1 MEENF
6 KTIKVGKEELE
17 SIKDILLKADRLQFA
32 KVCVMEFITMEGLEE
47 ELLEKVR
54 NASEKELISITNAL
68 LFEKEVKSVDDI
80 INLFS
85 KDMSDLDI
93 FLHGLCLYDGFSI
106 VDVYRENLQFDNVDG
121 LFEVLLR
128 DDKVTVLSQI
138 TDKVNP
144 SIKSIYN
151 DAFLETIWKTLT
163 FADKYTGLEMW
174 LKEMGS

>member
-17 SIKDILLKADRLQFA
+17 SIKEFLLKTDRIQFA
-32 KVCVMEFITMEGLEE
+32 KVCVMEFIAMEGLEE

-54 NASEKELISITNAL
+54 NASQDELIVITNGL
-68 LFEKEVKSVDDI
+68 LFEKEVKTVDDI
-80 INLFS
+80 INLFAR
-85 KDMSDLDI
+85 DISDLDI
-93 FLHGLCLYDGFSI
+93 LLDGLCLYCGYSKIDA
-106 VDVYRENLQFDNVDG
+106 YRENLQFDNVDG

-128 DDKVTVLSQI
+128 DDKVTVLSKI

-151 DAFLETIWKTLT
+151 DAFLETIWQTLT
-163 FADKYTGLEMW
+163 FADKYTALETW
-174 LKEMGS
+174 LKEIVS

>member
-17 SIKDILLKADRLQFA
+17 SIKEILLKADRLQFA

-151 DAFLETIWKTLT
+151 DAFLETIWQTLT
-163 FADKYTGLEMW
+163 IADKYTGLEMW
-174 LKEMGS
+174 LKEINS